1 MDMYENNGQYHYQF
15 EQPEPPQK
23 NAMATASMIMGIL
36 TIVTTIMCTVYI
48 PFITCGLAILFAI
61 LSKGKNRNMSGSAVT
76 GTATGIGGLILNILL
91 IVMVWYMYT
100 NVPDVHNQANEMF
113 EQRYGVSIDEF
124 FEDMNNIDLP

>member
-23 NAMATASMIMGIL
+23 NAMATVSMIMGIL

-124 FEDMNNIDLP
+124 FEDMNNIDMP